1 MSGILSAADL
11 PACRCGELATLD
23 QCYFEPLSSCTWRDA
38 LQDTEEP
45 RCIKSPTMVML
56 ADLSAITLA
65 QKRIN
70 ILHTST
76 SVPSYLMT
84 IREGPSCR
92 QFRA

>member
-56 ADLSAITLA
+56 ADLSAH
-65 QKRIN
+65 
-70 ILHTST
+70 HTC
-76 SVPSYLMT
+76 PEEDQHPAHKHIGAL
-84 IREGPSCR
+84 IPHDN
-92 QFRA
+92 